1 MTINPMSLSGK
12 NIIVTGASSGIGLAT
27 SHLICTLGGN
37 VAMVSRNKEKLS
49 VAQRE
54 MPEGSSKAFSFD
66 LRNTDKIPDL
76 VSLIRTEVGPIGGL
90 VHCAGDFAVSP
101 LRSFDSKEYR
111 DLYDLHVT
119 AFFMLSKAV
128 CTKKNVDPT
137 GASIVAVSSV
147 TAISGL
153 EGSSTYSSVKGA
165 LVSAV
170 RSLAA
175 EYATKKIRFNCV
187 CPGWVNTPMLDR
199 IKALYP
205 DLESFDLA
213 ITKRHLLGLG
223 QPEDVSNSI
232 CFLLSDAARWITGT
246 SVVLDGGYSL

>member
-1 MTINPMSLSGK
+1 
-12 NIIVTGASSGIGLAT
+12 
-27 SHLICTLGGN
+27 
-37 VAMVSRNKEKLS
+37 
-49 VAQRE
+49 
-54 MPEGSSKAFSFD
+54 
-66 LRNTDKIPDL
+66 
-76 VSLIRTEVGPIGGL
+76 
-90 VHCAGDFAVSP
+90 
-101 LRSFDSKEYR
+101 
-111 DLYDLHVT
+111 
-119 AFFMLSKAV
+119 MLSKAV

-147 TAISGL
+147 AAISGSQGL
-153 EGSSTYSSVKGA
+153 SMYSSVKGA
-165 LVSAV
+165 LISAV

-223 QPEDVSNSI
+223 QPDDVSNSI

>member
-27 SHLICTLGGN
+27 SHLICALGGN

-54 MPEGSSKAFSFD
+54 MPEESSKAFSFD

-76 VSLIRTEVGPIGGL
+76 VSLIRAEFGPIGGL
-90 VHCAGDFAVSP
+90 VHCAGDFAVRP
-101 LRSFDSKEYR
+101 LRSFDPKEYR

-128 CTKKNVDPT
+128 CTKKKRRSDRCFYRCRLICGCNIWFT
-137 GASIVAVSSV
+137 GLSM
-147 TAISGL
+147 
-153 EGSSTYSSVKGA
+153 YSSVKGA
-165 LVSAV
+165 LISAV

-223 QPEDVSNSI
+223 QPDDVSNSI